1 MKTKGNKLLDRVFV
15 IMGVFAVVTL
25 VAGVEIGYEL
35 RDDVYDRYQSSSNN
49 YTELYVEDDTDSNYL
64 NEILKPELQISQTSD
79 PLTMSYK
86 ITNTSSSKVYVE
98 YAEITVYNNNNAVIY
113 TTTVNIYNT
122 YEPEQKDEIVFQ
134 IPQDANRVGKVEIN
148 LK

>member
-1 MKTKGNKLLDRVFV
+1 MKTKGNKLLDRVFTV
-15 IMGVFAVVTL
+15 MGVFAVVTL

-35 RDDVYDRYQSSSNN
+35 RDDVYERYQRTTNN
-49 YTELYVEDDTDSNYL
+49 YTELYVEDETDTDYL
-64 NEILKPELQISQTSD
+64 NEVLKPELQISQTSD

-98 YAEITVYNNNNAVIY
+98 YAEIKVYNNNDAVIY

-122 YEPEQKDEIVFQ
+122 YEPDQKDEIVFQ
-134 IPQDANRVGKVEIN
+134 VPQDANRVGKVEIN
-148 LK
+148 LR

>member
-1 MKTKGNKLLDRVFV
+1 MKTKGNKMLDRVFL
-15 IMGVFAVVTL
+15 IMGVFAIVTL

-35 RDDVYDRYQSSSNN
+35 RDDVYENYQRKSNS
-49 YTELYVEDDTDSNYL
+49 YTELYVEDETDSNYL
-64 NEILKPELQISQTSD
+64 NEVLKPKLQISQTKD

-86 ITNTSSSKVYVE
+86 ITNTSSSKIYVE

-113 TTTVNIYNT
+113 TTTINIYNT
-122 YEPEQKDEIVFQ
+122 YEPEQTDEIVFQ
-134 IPQDANRVGKVEIN
+134 IPQDANRVGRVEIN

>member
-1 MKTKGNKLLDRVFV
+1 MKTKGNKLLDRVFTV
-15 IMGVFAVVTL
+15 MGVFAVVTL

-35 RDDVYDRYQSSSNN
+35 RDDVYERYQKNTN
-49 YTELYVEDDTDSNYL
+49 YTELYVEDETDSDYL
-64 NEILKPELQISQTSD
+64 NEILKPVLQISQTSD

-98 YAEITVYNNNNAVIY
+98 YAEIKVYNNNDAVIY

-122 YEPEQKDEIVFQ
+122 YEPEQTDQIVFQ
-134 IPQDANRVGKVEIN
+134 VPQDANRVGKVEIN

>member
-1 MKTKGNKLLDRVFV
+1 MKTKGNKMLDRVFL

-25 VAGVEIGYEL
+25 AAGVEIGYEL
-35 RDDVYDRYQSSSNN
+35 RDEVYENYQKNNN
-49 YTELYVEDDTDSNYL
+49 YTELYVEDDTYTNYL
-64 NEILKPELQISQTSD
+64 NEVLKPTLQISQTKD
-79 PLTMSYK
+79 PLTMSYT
-86 ITNTSSSKVYVE
+86 ITNTTNSKIYVE
-98 YAEITVYNNNNAVIY
+98 YAEITVYNNNDAVIY
-113 TTTVNIYNT
+113 TTTINIYNT

>member
-1 MKTKGNKLLDRVFV
+1 MKTKGNKMLDRVFT

-35 RDDVYDRYQSSSNN
+35 RDDVYENYQKNSNS
-49 YTELYVEDDTDSNYL
+49 YTELYVEEEIDTNYL
-64 NEILKPELQISQTSD
+64 NEVLKPKLQISQTKD
-79 PLTMSYK
+79 PLTMSYT
-86 ITNTSSSKVYVE
+86 ITNTSNSKVYVE

-113 TTTVNIYNT
+113 TTTINIYNT
-122 YEPEQKDEIVFQ
+122 YEPEQTDEIVFQ
-134 IPQDANRVGKVEIN
+134 IPQDSNRVGRVDIN